1 MNQQW
6 YLFLV
11 MPWNEEWT
19 CIIIPCRFAEKRE
32 DLKVVFGKPWN
43 GSRRV
48 ILFLFKDMYICSGDG
63 RAQEAEEGGMN
74 KNNVFS
80 LVFSG

>member
-1 MNQQW
+1 
-6 YLFLV
+6 
-11 MPWNEEWT
+11 
-19 CIIIPCRFAEKRE
+19 
-32 DLKVVFGKPWN
+32 
-43 GSRRV
+43 
-48 ILFLFKDMYICSGDG
+48 MYICSGDG